1 MKYTETS
8 PAYESTNQDNFS
20 EQKPEFLYIGHRQVR
35 SSYKKKRRKSD
46 LDHKNERHKATIEPI
61 NAS

>member
-1 MKYTETS
+1 MT
-8 PAYESTNQDNFS
+8 

-35 SSYKKKRRKSD
+35 SSYNKKGRKKKR
-46 LDHKNERHKATIEPI
+46 LDHKNERHEAILEPV